1 MKRLNVSAPCVFVL
15 VLGLLAA
22 ALPVVTTGCKT
33 ITQPGTTNT
42 VTVIDPVKLQQIRDV
57 VEPAAS
63 SVLRRAIANSPQHA
77 EEIGMYA
84 RAIGTVFCQMDA
96 NDNFKPDYLIDAAN
110 KATSGLQVGVDQTI
124 IDAKNAVIAVY
135 KIAYSDQLTWQLPT
149 NVWPRAVAGT
159 LCNSIN
165 QALVDSGQPGC
176 K

>member
-1 MKRLNVSAPCVFVL
+1 MKKLNMFVPCAVI
-15 VLGLLAA
+15 A
-22 ALPVVTTGCKT
+22 ALSLIAVLPITTGCKT
-33 ITQPGTTNT
+33 VTQPGTTNI
-42 VTVIDPVKLQQIRDV
+42 VTTIDPVRLQQIRDV

-84 RAIGTVFCQMDA
+84 RAVGSVFCKMDA
-96 NDNFKPDYLIDAAN
+96 ANNFKPEYLIDAAN
-110 KATSGLQVGVDQTI
+110 TATAGLQVGVDQAI

-165 QALVDSGQPGC
+165 QALVDSGQAGC